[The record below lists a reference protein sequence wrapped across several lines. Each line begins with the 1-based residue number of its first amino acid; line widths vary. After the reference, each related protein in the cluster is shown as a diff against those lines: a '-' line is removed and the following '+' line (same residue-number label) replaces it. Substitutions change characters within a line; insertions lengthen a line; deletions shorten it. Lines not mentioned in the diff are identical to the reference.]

1 VEEGANTMKKQ
12 TMLLLLAL
20 AALCAVFSG
29 CGKEAGIEFVGT
41 WKYDGFF
48 EDGHFKKD
56 YEEIYVIEKAQ
67 NGDTNYIV
75 TKYRLENITIKSSGE
90 IILEAHKKQF
100 PAQYKDGI
108 LEKDFSEKYYI
119 EDGKLKTNVA
129 EETYERVSDKSMTFE
144 EMDNG
149 RGYPAPK

>member
-1 VEEGANTMKKQ
+1 MRKY
-12 TMLLLLAL
+12 MMSLLLIF
-20 AALCAVFSG
+20 AAICAMASG
-29 CGKEAGIEFVGT
+29 CGKEAGSEFVGT
-41 WKYDGFF
+41 WKYAGVYDNNP
-48 EDGHFKKD
+48 
-56 YEEIYVIEKAQ
+56 YEMYYVIEKSK
-67 NGDTNYIV
+67 NGDTTYIV
-75 TKYRLENITIKSSGE
+75 TRYRLGIDSAKQAFFGKDELITKV
-90 IILEAHKKQF
+90 KQF

-129 EETYERVSDKSMTFE
+129 EETYERISDKSMTFE

>member
-1 VEEGANTMKKQ
+1 MEEGANTIKKQ

-29 CGKEAGIEFVGT
+29 CGKEAGSEFVGT

-108 LEKDFSEKYYI
+108 LEKDFSEKFYL
-119 EDGKLKTNVA
+119 EDGKLKSSASKAV
-129 EETYERVSDKSMTFE
+129 YGHVSDKPMTFDE
-144 EMDNG
+144 LNNG